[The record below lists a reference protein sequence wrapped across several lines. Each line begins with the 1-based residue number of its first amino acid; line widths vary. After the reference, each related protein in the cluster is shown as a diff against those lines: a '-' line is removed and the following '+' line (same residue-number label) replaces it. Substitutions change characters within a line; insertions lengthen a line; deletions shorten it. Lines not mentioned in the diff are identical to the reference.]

1 VTRALRQLLV
11 VALAGTLALAGCAGR
26 DPDAT
31 DDAASSTSTSAR
43 STTSSTSEAAPTTP
57 EGPRIEVYYGVGGE
71 VTGDTGRV
79 PVPLGET
86 VTLVVETVAP
96 DQVHVHGYD
105 LTAEV
110 SPFSPAQFTFEATL
124 PGVFEVEL
132 HDAGAVLLTLQVE

>member
-1 VTRALRQLLV
+1 V
-11 VALAGTLALAGCAGR
+11 VALAGTLALTGCAGR

-31 DDAASSTSTSAR
+31 DDAAQTSTSTPAP
-43 STTSSTSEAAPTTP
+43 STTTSSEAAPTTP
-57 EGPRIEVYYGVGGE
+57 EGQRIEVYYGVGGE

-79 PVPLGET
+79 PVPLGGT